1 MIPWRALPGPLAPR
15 QRRAIA
21 ALALK
26 LRGWSRTLAG
36 WPDLRHEGPLPE
48 ATPFVSLYV
57 EGALK
62 GCCGSGGAA
71 PAERLARAFLSAAHD
86 HRFGGTDGR
95 ADPVVQVSY
104 LRNLRPVRE
113 AEIAHWFEPGT
124 HGLALLARDR
134 SALLLPQVARDGGLD
149 AAAMVARLKRK
160 AGLGEPAPADLRFF
174 VFETD
179 EVIVRGEPEVSAPA
193 AAADRAAAWLA
204 TLVRPDG
211 QVLFSVD
218 ARTRQQTA
226 TGPLHHGRAAVLIQ
240 ALAAHGGHAAVTA
253 RARARL
259 AAELRRALAGEAV
272 AGWPAET
279 DRVAGTLALAVLA
292 GLDERAALQTF
303 LAAHP
308 EVATSPWHAAQCL
321 TALGPQGPEPLWK
334 ACVADL
340 RARPWAPWTALAAA
354 ARGDRAVLAR
364 CAPPLAGSIRTR
376 SPHRG
381 GASVT
386 AVPEVAL
393 TAVTIEALAGVK
405 TAAATAAC
413 RRARGFLARWQVTP
427 ERSWAPMDPL
437 LAAGAFP
444 ASPVSYHLRS
454 DITAH
459 ALLALL
465 QGS

>member
-1 MIPWRALPGPLAPR
+1 
-15 QRRAIA
+15 
-21 ALALK
+21 
-26 LRGWSRTLAG
+26 
-36 WPDLRHEGPLPE
+36 LPE

-57 EGALK
+57 DGALR

-86 HRFGGTDGR
+86 HRFGGTAGS
-95 ADPVVQVSY
+95 DPVVQVSY
-104 LRNLRPVRE
+104 LRSIRPVGE
-113 AEIAHWFEPGT
+113 AELAQRFEPGT
-124 HGLALLARDR
+124 HGLALAAHDR

-160 AGLGEPAPADLRFF
+160 AGVGEATPELRFF

-179 EVIVRGEPEVSAPA
+179 EVIVRGEPEVPGPV

-218 ARTRQQTA
+218 ARTRQQA
-226 TGPLHHGRAAVLIQ
+226 AIGPLHHGRAAVLIR
-240 ALAAHGGHAAVTA
+240 ALAAHGGHAAVTG

-259 AAELRRALAGEAV
+259 AAEIRRALAGEPV
-272 AGWPAET
+272 AGWPVET
-279 DRVAGTLALAVLA
+279 DRVAGTLALAILA
-292 GLDERAALQTF
+292 GLDQRAALQAF

-308 EVATSPWHAAQCL
+308 KVAASPWHAAQCL
-321 TALGPQGPEPLWK
+321 TALGPQGPEPLWR

-354 ARGDRAVLAR
+354 ERRDRAVLAR
-364 CAPPLAGSIRTR
+364 CAPALVESIRTK

-393 TAVTIEALAGVK
+393 TAVTVEALAGVK

-427 ERSWAPMDPL
+427 ERSWAPIDPR
-437 LAAGAFP
+437 LAVGAFP

-465 QGS
+465 GRGAAVHA